1 MYKLV
6 PLTSTLTK
14 KFQKD
19 LNLCESKDKKEMKDK
34 ILKKKNSTVQTR
46 AAILIT

>member
-19 LNLCESKDKKEMKDK
+19 LNLCESKDKKETKDK
-34 ILKKKNSTVQTR
+34 ILKKKIPQFR
-46 AAILIT
+46 LEQQF

>member
-19 LNLCESKDKKEMKDK
+19 LNLCESKDKKETKDK
-34 ILKKKNSTVQTR
+34 ILKKKKFHSSD
-46 AAILIT
+46 